1 MGTGILI
8 IQRIFQFLSMVVHRI
23 IALIT
28 HDNRLHKAR
37 FATTYE
43 LRQLLSSSVV
53 SDGLLLGTRKGRDA
67 VCVRPTKRGKNLA
80 ICLLLRQPEAAK
92 GCSQPV
98 NSCPGTTQWLSMTS
112 KATSLPKPQDIE
124 QHSATCLS
132 LTQPE

>member
-1 MGTGILI
+1 MTTACIKRVLPP
-8 IQRIFQFLSMVVHRI
+8 RMSCVSFFLPASFLMVCFL
-23 IALIT
+23 APG
-28 HDNRLHKAR
+28 KAE
-37 FATTYE
+37 T
-43 LRQLLSSSVV
+43 LC
-53 SDGLLLGTRKGRDA
+53 
-67 VCVRPTKRGKNLA
+67 VCVQQKRGKNLA